1 MSKSAAA
8 SKQAAVRK
16 AEVRPARVWQA
27 TDILNPP
34 PVSDGFVAQPWLAE
48 QAAAFGRTNFD
59 IPTPDLLPKVTAP
72 AGVADSEELETDAS
86 AAQAPEV
93 AAPTAAVNEQALAQA
108 RAEGHAQGLAEARA
122 AMQAEMEASVK
133 AAQSQDHAL
142 VAALQAALEPL
153 QQPASTFY
161 EPLKRLALHLAEQ
174 LVLAELSLD
183 GRAIERLVQRCVD
196 ELSSHDE
203 SLVVVELNP
212 ADLALLQS
220 LRERTGLNTGPGL
233 RLQANDTLL
242 PGSVRASANDAVVED
257 LIGNQLAAL
266 ARGLSLNE
274 TQWKKQTA
282 FGAERIQSDRMVSNA
297 VEDARPRMAVPS
309 EAVVPTPT
317 PAATE
322 PGAYDTVEAID
333 NILKEA
339 EHHV

>member
-27 TDILNPP
+27 TDLLNPP
-34 PVSDGFVAQPWLAE
+34 PVSNGFVAKPWLAE
-48 QAAAFGRTNFD
+48 QTVTFGRTNFD
-59 IPTPDLLPKVTAP
+59 TPTPDLLPKETSTEGEP
-72 AGVADSEELETDAS
+72 ALEGLETDTS
-86 AAQAPEV
+86 AEQQPET
-93 AAPTAAVNEQALAQA
+93 AAPTVAVNEQALAQA
-108 RAEGHAQGLAEARA
+108 RAEGHAQGLAEARV

-142 VAALQAALEPL
+142 VAALQTALEPL

-196 ELSSHDE
+196 ELSAHDE

-233 RLQANDTLL
+233 RLLANDTLL

-257 LIGNQLAAL
+257 LIGNQLSAL

-282 FGAERIQSDRMVSNA
+282 FGAERIISDKIASNA
-297 VEDARPRMAVPS
+297 VEDARPRMATPS
-309 EAVVPTPT
+309 EVV
-317 PAATE
+317 AATE
-322 PGAYDTVEAID
+322 PTAYDTVEAID
-333 NILKEA
+333 DILREA

>member
-27 TDILNPP
+27 TDLLNPP
-34 PVSDGFVAQPWLAE
+34 PVSDSFVAKPWLAE
-48 QAAAFGRTNFD
+48 QTVTFGRTNFD
-59 IPTPDLLPKVTAP
+59 TPTPDLLPKEA
-72 AGVADSEELETDAS
+72 
-86 AAQAPEV
+86 APEGEAAIEGIEEYASTSQQPAV
-93 AAPTAAVNEQALAQA
+93 APLTTAVNEQALAQA
-108 RAEGHAQGLAEARA
+108 RAEGHSQGLAEARA
-122 AMQAEMEASVK
+122 AMLAEMEVAVK
-133 AAQSQDHAL
+133 VAQSKDHAL

-183 GRAIERLVQRCVD
+183 GRAIERLVQRCLD
-196 ELSSHDE
+196 ELSAHDE
-203 SLVVVELNP
+203 SQVTVELNP
-212 ADLALLQS
+212 SDLALLQS

-257 LIGNQLAAL
+257 LIGNQLSAL

-282 FGAERIQSDRMVSNA
+282 FGAERIQGDRIASNA
-297 VEDARPRMAVPS
+297 VEDARPRMATPS
-309 EAVVPTPT
+309 EPIASNATTTPT
-317 PAATE
+317 E
-322 PGAYDTVEAID
+322 PSAYDTVKAID
-333 NILKEA
+333 EILREA
-339 EHHV
+339 EDHV

>member
-27 TDILNPP
+27 TDLLNPP
-34 PVSDGFVAQPWLAE
+34 PASDGFVAKPWLAE
-48 QAAAFGRTNFD
+48 QTVAFGRTNFD
-59 IPTPDLLPKVTAP
+59 IPTPDLLPKEASPEGEP
-72 AGVADSEELETDAS
+72 ALEGLEPDAS
-86 AAQAPEV
+86 VEQQPEAV
-93 AAPTAAVNEQALAQA
+93 APTAAVNEEALAQA
-108 RAEGHAQGLAEARA
+108 RAEGHAQGLAEARV

-196 ELSSHDE
+196 ELSAHDE

-212 ADLALLQS
+212 SDLALLQS

-233 RLQANDTLL
+233 RLQANDTLI

-257 LIGNQLAAL
+257 LIGNQLSAL

-282 FGAERIQSDRMVSNA
+282 FGADRIQSDRIPSNA
-297 VEDARPRMAVPS
+297 VEDARPRMVTPS
-309 EAVVPTPT
+309 EAV
-317 PAATE
+317 AATE
-322 PGAYDTVEAID
+322 PTAYDTVEAID
-333 NILKEA
+333 DILREA

>member
-27 TDILNPP
+27 TDLLHPP
-34 PVSDGFVAQPWLAE
+34 PVSDGFVAKPWLAE
-48 QAAAFGRTNFD
+48 PSATFGRTNFD
-59 IPTPDLLPKVTAP
+59 IPTPDLLPKEAAP
-72 AGVADSEELETDAS
+72 EGEAALEGVETNPS
-86 AAQAPEV
+86 AAQQTEA

-122 AMQAEMEASVK
+122 AMQAEMDASIQ

-142 VAALQAALEPL
+142 VAALQSALEPL

-161 EPLKRLALHLAEQ
+161 EPLKRLTLHLAEQ

-196 ELSSHDE
+196 ELSAHDE
-203 SLVVVELNP
+203 SLVMVELNP
-212 ADLALLQS
+212 ADLALLHS

-233 RLQANDTLL
+233 RLQANDALL
-242 PGSVRASANDAVVED
+242 PGSVRASANDAIVED
-257 LIGNQLAAL
+257 LIGNQLSAL

-297 VEDARPRMAVPS
+297 VEDARPRMAAPS
-309 EAVVPTPT
+309 EAMPSHP
-317 PAATE
+317 PAAATE
-322 PGAYDTVEAID
+322 PSGYDTVEAID
-333 NILKEA
+333 EILREA

>member
-27 TDILNPP
+27 TDLLNPP
-34 PVSDGFVAQPWLAE
+34 PVSDGFVAKPWLAE
-48 QAAAFGRTNFD
+48 QTVAFGRTNFD
-59 IPTPDLLPKVTAP
+59 IPTPDLLPKEASPEGEP
-72 AGVADSEELETDAS
+72 ALEGLETDAS
-86 AAQAPEV
+86 VEQQPEAA
-93 AAPTAAVNEQALAQA
+93 AAPTAAVNEEALAQA
-108 RAEGHAQGLAEARA
+108 RAEGHAQGLAEARV

-153 QQPASTFY
+153 QQPTSTFY

-196 ELSSHDE
+196 ELSAHDE

-233 RLQANDTLL
+233 RLQANDTLI

-257 LIGNQLAAL
+257 LIGNQLSAL

-282 FGAERIQSDRMVSNA
+282 FGADRIQSDRIASNA
-297 VEDARPRMAVPS
+297 VEDARPRMATPS
-309 EAVVPTPT
+309 EVV
-317 PAATE
+317 AATE
-322 PGAYDTVEAID
+322 PTAYDTVEAID
-333 NILKEA
+333 DILREA

>member
-27 TDILNPP
+27 TDLLNPP
-34 PVSDGFVAQPWLAE
+34 PVSDGFVAKPWLAE
-48 QAAAFGRTNFD
+48 QAVTFGRTNFD
-59 IPTPDLLPKVTAP
+59 TPTPDLLPKETAP
-72 AGVADSEELETDAS
+72 ESEADLEGLEAGTS
-86 AAQAPEV
+86 ATQPTEA

-142 VAALQAALEPL
+142 VAALQSALEPL

-161 EPLKRLALHLAEQ
+161 EPLKRLALHIAEQ

-196 ELSSHDE
+196 ELSAHDE
-203 SLVVVELNP
+203 SLVLVELNP
-212 ADLALLQS
+212 SDLALLQS

-233 RLQANDTLL
+233 RLQADDTLL

-257 LIGNQLAAL
+257 LIGNQLSAL

-282 FGAERIQSDRMVSNA
+282 FGAERIQSDRIASNA
-297 VEDARPRMAVPS
+297 VEDARPRMASPS
-309 EAVVPTPT
+309 EPIATDVSTIPT
-317 PAATE
+317 E
-322 PGAYDTVEAID
+322 SSAYDTVEAID
-333 NILKEA
+333 DILREA